1 MGEYKGS
8 RKESLMGGKIFFI
21 IGCIKASFCPRVSL
35 TYVMLTTYLWLI
47 RPKYHRECHNEAEH

>member
-21 IGCIKASFCPRVSL
+21 IHLAAS
-35 TYVMLTTYLWLI
+35 
-47 RPKYHRECHNEAEH
+47 RPAFVHE